1 MNDIIKDFKE
11 ENFTKKE
18 WLLYG
23 VVMPIALVQIAILCS

>member
-1 MNDIIKDFKE
+1 MNDIIKDLKE

-23 VVMPIALVQIAILCS
+23 VVMPIALVLIAILCS

>member
-23 VVMPIALVQIAILCS
+23 VVMPIALVLIAIFCS